1 MELKS
6 VREKAEEW
14 GITPRRVQ
22 ILCGE
27 GRVEGAVRVGRA
39 WVIPDKRIPIIILFL
54 NDLPM
59 DTSLQFSLPIKP
71 TSYAPAKK

>member
-1 MELKS
+1 MNSVELKS

-39 WVIPDKRIPIIILFL
+39 WVIPD
-54 NDLPM
+54 D
-59 DTSLQFSLPIKP
+59 
-71 TSYAPAKK
+71 AKKPDDARIKSGKYIKSNQ

>member
-39 WVIPDKRIPIIILFL
+39 WVIPD
-54 NDLPM
+54 D
-59 DTSLQFSLPIKP
+59 
-71 TSYAPAKK
+71 AKKPDDARIKSGKYIKSNQ

>member
-39 WVIPDKRIPIIILFL
+39 WVIPD
-54 NDLPM
+54 D
-59 DTSLQFSLPIKP
+59 
-71 TSYAPAKK
+71 AKNQMMQESNLENI

>member
-39 WVIPDKRIPIIILFL
+39 WVIPDDAENQMMQESNLENI
-54 NDLPM
+54 
-59 DTSLQFSLPIKP
+59 
-71 TSYAPAKK
+71 

>member
-39 WVIPDKRIPIIILFL
+39 WVIPDDEKKPDDARIK
-54 NDLPM
+54 
-59 DTSLQFSLPIKP
+59 SGKYIK
-71 TSYAPAKK
+71 SNQ

>member
-39 WVIPDKRIPIIILFL
+39 WVIPD
-54 NDLPM
+54 D
-59 DTSLQFSLPIKP
+59 
-71 TSYAPAKK
+71 AKKPDDVRIKSGKYIKSNQ